1 MMHKQF
7 YNYLINLNE
16 YDRKLK
22 LSGSLAVSLEE
33 FQNRWKSFANEFEYL
48 YEDLEISI
56 DNKIFNIK
64 INGNKNI
71 AFLGDIIEF
80 GNEKILKNITMLAS
94 GDGTPQSGVSMFIAI
109 GILIASLNPQEN
121 VDFRNEIFKELDM
134 FNLQL
139 GMKNA
144 TIKNDFIYT
153 VNFNKGIG
161 LWFSV
166 KRK

>member
-1 MMHKQF
+1 MHKQF

-22 LSGSLAVSLEE
+22 LSGSLALSLEE
-33 FQNRWKSFANEFEYL
+33 FQNRWKSFAKKFEYL
-48 YEDLEISI
+48 YEEFETSI
-56 DNKIFNIK
+56 DDKIFNIK

-94 GDGTPQSGVSMFIAI
+94 GDGTPQSGVSMLIAI

-121 VDFRNEIFKELDM
+121 VDLRNEIFEELDIL
-134 FNLQL
+134 NLQL
-139 GMKNA
+139 GIKNV

-153 VNFNKGIG
+153 LNFNKGTG
-161 LWFSV
+161 LCFSV